1 MSEPKINFEDLA
13 KGKISIELVDKLEN
27 LRLSLESNTLTGR
40 VNKKEIIKSIDE
52 IIDTIPVELR
62 TARWI
67 VREQESFISK
77 AQDEAISIV
86 EDANKESEKLIEE
99 SYVLKE
105 AVIEADALIKQ
116 SELESQSYRAT
127 IEDAVDNKM
136 EEIQNKINQLNEF
149 LDQERS
155 KLRQPRDI
163 DKPQQ

>member
-1 MSEPKINFEDLA
+1 MSESKINFEDLA
-13 KGKISIELVDKLEN
+13 KGYVSIEIVDKLEN
-27 LRLSLESNTLTGR
+27 LRSSLESNTLTGR
-40 VNKKEIIKSIDE
+40 VNKKEILKRIDE

-77 AQDEAISIV
+77 AKDESILIV
-86 EDANKESEKLIEE
+86 EDAKKESEKLIED

-105 AVIEADALIKQ
+105 AVIEANALIEQ
-116 SELESQSYRAT
+116 SELESQSYRST
-127 IEDAVDNKM
+127 IEDAVDKKM

-149 LDQERS
+149 LDKERS

-163 DKPQQ
+163 DKP

>member
-13 KGKISIELVDKLEN
+13 KGNISIELVDKLEN
-27 LRLSLESNTLTGR
+27 LRLSLESNSLTGR
-40 VNKKEIIKSIDE
+40 VNKKEVIKSIDE

-77 AQDEAISIV
+77 AQNEANSIV
-86 EDANKESEKLIEE
+86 EDARKESEKLSKE
-99 SYVLKE
+99 SYVLQE
-105 AVIEADALIKQ
+105 AVIEANALIKQ

-127 IEDAVDNKM
+127 IEDSIDNKM
-136 EEIQNKINQLNEF
+136 DEIQNKISQLNEF

-163 DKPQQ
+163 DKP